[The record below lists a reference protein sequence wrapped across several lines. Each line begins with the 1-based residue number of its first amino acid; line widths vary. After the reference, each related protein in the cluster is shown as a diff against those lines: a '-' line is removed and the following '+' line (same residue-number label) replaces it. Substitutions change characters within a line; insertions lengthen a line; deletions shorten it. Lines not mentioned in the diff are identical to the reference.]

1 MHLSLMQDPVTHVG
15 RMAEFLKVPYTK
27 DFIKEV
33 ALKCDIDHL
42 KANQIDESRM
52 VHPNHESTMFRK
64 GMPMFTLNHSLYRRI

>member
-42 KANQIDESRM
+42 KANHVIA
-52 VHPNHESTMFRK
+52 
-64 GMPMFTLNHSLYRRI
+64 